1 MINPAETEYKVHR
14 LIERRWSPR
23 AFSERKVTPDAL
35 RRLFEAAR
43 WAPSS
48 YNEQPWRFIVTPKE
62 DEDAFNRMLTCLVD
76 ANRKWAEQA
85 PVLILSVTR
94 LRFDKNDKPNP
105 HAFHDV
111 GLAMGNLILEA
122 TDLGIYVHQMAG
134 FDGEKAKAL
143 FDIPAGYEPVAA
155 IALGYVDEEEADTD
169 KERKRRPFDEFVFKG
184 KFGKPSGLFA

>member
-1 MINPAETEYKVHR
+1 MLNPADTEYKVHR

-23 AFSERKVTPDAL
+23 AFSERKVTPDVL

-48 YNEQPWRFIVTPKE
+48 YNEQPWRFMVALKE
-62 DEDAFNRMLTCLVD
+62 NEEAFKRMLSCLAQ

-85 PVLILSVTR
+85 PVLMLSVTK
-94 LRFDKNDKPNP
+94 LHFDKNHKPNP

-122 TDLGIYVHQMAG
+122 TDLGLYVHQMAG
-134 FDGEKAKAL
+134 FDSEKAIAL
-143 FDIPAGYEPVAA
+143 FDIPAGYQPVAA
-155 IALGYVDEEEADTD
+155 MALGYVDEEEADTD

-184 KFGKPSGLFA
+184 KFGEPSGLFA